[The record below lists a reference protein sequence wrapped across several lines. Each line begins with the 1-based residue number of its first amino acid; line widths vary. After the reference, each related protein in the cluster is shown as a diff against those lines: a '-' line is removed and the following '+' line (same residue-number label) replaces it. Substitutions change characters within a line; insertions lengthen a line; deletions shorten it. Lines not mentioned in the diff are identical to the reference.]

1 MGRLKSTADLPELT
15 EEKIQEYLH
24 LRHPLL
30 TSPRYEAF
38 NMCLY
43 GWESDYLAFSK
54 AGYIWEAEIKISRK
68 DFLKDIKNKTEKH
81 QFLRLAM
88 KGESPVPVPNH
99 FVYVCPE
106 GIIRPEDIEDLP
118 YGGLLW
124 VYGDGWFRWQTGV
137 PDIHKAKHPF
147 DDATLAEKFHY
158 AMLNMAKRYWKKGV
172 VDISGATR
180 AAYEKTIMDYDDML
194 SERTNE
200 IDELNSRIR
209 KLESIL
215 TAANIDIPEGL

>member
-1 MGRLKSTADLPELT
+1 MGRLKSTTDLPELT

-38 NMCLY
+38 NMFLY

-54 AGYIWEAEIKISRK
+54 AGYVWEAEIKISHQ
-68 DFLKDIKNKTEKH
+68 DFLADLKNKTEKH
-81 QFLRLAM
+81 RLIREAM
-88 KGESPVPVPNH
+88 KGGSTVPMPNH

-106 GIIRPEDIEDLP
+106 GVIRPEDIEDLP
-118 YGGLLW
+118 YAGLLW
-124 VYGDGWFRWQTGV
+124 ASKGGWFSWQTGI
-137 PDIHKAKHPF
+137 PDIHKGKHTF

-180 AAYEKTIMDYDDML
+180 ASYEKTIMDYDDML

-200 IDELNSRIR
+200 IDELKNLLKKNNI
-209 KLESIL
+209 KIPTIL
-215 TAANIDIPEGL
+215 S

>member
-1 MGRLKSTADLPELT
+1 MGRLKSTKGLPPLS
-15 EEKIQEYLH
+15 EEKIQELLH
-24 LRHPLL
+24 LRRPLL

-43 GWESDYLAFSK
+43 DWESDYLAFSK
-54 AGYIWEAEIKISRK
+54 AGYVWEAEIKISRK
-68 DFLKDIKNKTEKH
+68 DFLKDIKNKAEKH
-81 QFLRLAM
+81 RFLRLAM

-106 GIIRPEDIEDLP
+106 GVIRPEDIEDLP
-118 YGGLLW
+118 YAGLLW
-124 VYGDGWFRWQTGV
+124 VSKSGWFSWQTGV
-137 PDIHKAKHPF
+137 PDIHKGKHTF
-147 DDATLAEKFHY
+147 VDATLAEKFHY

-194 SERTNE
+194 SEKTCE
-200 IDELNSRIR
+200 IDELKNLL
-209 KLESIL
+209 KK
-215 TAANIDIPEGL
+215 ANIETPK

>member
-1 MGRLKSTADLPELT
+1 MGRLKSTTDLPELT

-30 TSPRYEAF
+30 TSPKYEAF
-38 NMCLY
+38 NMFLY

-54 AGYIWEAEIKISRK
+54 AGYVWEAEIKISRQ
-68 DFLKDIKNKTEKH
+68 DFLADLKNKTEKH
-81 QFLRLAM
+81 RLLREAM
-88 KGESPVPVPNH
+88 KGGSTVPVPNH

-106 GIIRPEDIEDLP
+106 GVIRPEDIEDLP
-118 YGGLLW
+118 YAGLLW
-124 VYGDGWFRWQTGV
+124 ASKSGWFSWQTGV
-137 PDIHKAKHPF
+137 PDIHKGKHPF

-158 AMLNMAKRYWKKGV
+158 AMLNMARRYWKKGV

-200 IDELNSRIR
+200 IDELKNLLKKAKI
-209 KLESIL
+209 E
-215 TAANIDIPEGL
+215 IPK

>member
-1 MGRLKSTADLPELT
+1 MGRLKSTKDLPPLS
-15 EEKIQEYLH
+15 EEKIQELLH
-24 LRHPLL
+24 LHRPLL

-43 GWESDYLAFSK
+43 DWESDYLAFSK
-54 AGYIWEAEIKISRK
+54 AGYVWEAEIKISRK
-68 DFLKDIKNKTEKH
+68 DFLKDIKNKAEKH
-81 QFLRLAM
+81 RFLRLAM

-106 GIIRPEDIEDLP
+106 GVIRPEDIEGLP
-118 YGGLLW
+118 YAGLLW
-124 VYGDGWFRWQTGV
+124 VTKSGWFSWQTGV
-137 PDIHKAKHPF
+137 PDIHKGKHTF

-194 SERTNE
+194 SEKTCE
-200 IDELNSRIR
+200 IDELKNLL
-209 KLESIL
+209 KK
-215 TAANIDIPEGL
+215 ANIETPK

>member
-1 MGRLKSTADLPELT
+1 MGRLKTTTNLPELT

-38 NMCLY
+38 NMFLY

-54 AGYIWEAEIKISRK
+54 AGYIWEAEIKISRQ
-68 DFLKDIKNKTEKH
+68 DFLADLKNKTEKH
-81 QFLRLAM
+81 RFLRLAM
-88 KGESPVPVPNH
+88 KEESPVPVPNH

-106 GIIRPEDIEDLP
+106 GVIRPEDIEDLP
-118 YGGLLW
+118 YAGLLW
-124 VYGDGWFRWQTGV
+124 ASKGGWFSWQTGV
-137 PDIHKAKHPF
+137 PDIHKGKHPF

-180 AAYEKTIMDYDDML
+180 SSYEKTIMMYDDML
-194 SERTNE
+194 SEKTGE
-200 IDELNSRIR
+200 IDEL
-209 KLESIL
+209 KFLL
-215 TAANIDIPEGL
+215 KKMNIEIP